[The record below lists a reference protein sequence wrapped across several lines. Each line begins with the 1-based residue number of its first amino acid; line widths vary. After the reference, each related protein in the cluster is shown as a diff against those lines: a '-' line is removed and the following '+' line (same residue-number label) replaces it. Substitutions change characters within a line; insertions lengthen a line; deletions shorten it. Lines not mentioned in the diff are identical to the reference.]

1 MPDNPQ
7 NDEVFIQKDTDSFGE
22 NAVTEKPNWFNRIVN
37 SGLGAFGAGGVQAL
51 SSDFRTNPSV
61 IGALLGAASGAYNN
75 EDPWKVPSNAGN
87 LVGGALP
94 FSKTTNNLNPYVK
107 ALLPAAATGG
117 AEMAR
122 SGVGAGLERGA
133 AEGAGAA
140 ISTALGQFLN
150 RSFLGKHGQYSA
162 FKENKLAQ
170 DLMETAGNK
179 ANTYDSGRDL
189 ILAQK
194 QRKRAATS
202 AARLEEALSKAQQ
215 ELFELEQK
223 PNKLNKDAS
232 GRFIKSPEKAE
243 AKTRVS
249 DLEKSYNTSQLKLEK
264 ARSNPLLQ
272 TTAGKVDSALHDIRK
287 TSDKNS
293 PARSQPAREFIRR
306 NLESAAKEGPA
317 GQASSG
323 SAATENLVRFRQRF
337 PNSTEPQEEFFK
349 HLAMRIGVQAPAN
362 KRGTNLSVD
371 PKKAEKA
378 ITELYNLRPDAKIA
392 IFGSEKAANESLNK
406 LLRLPT
412 ALARAEAIAHID
424 AGGTIGAT
432 GGRLGLASLA
442 NLLNPDVLSNVIT
455 KHHFKDGKASPALDS
470 FLELSSKDPNV
481 QKYLSSPGVA
491 QRIISTFYDT
501 VTQDESE
508 KKQATPLAI
517 TKE

>member
-94 FSKTTNNLNPYVK
+94 FSKTTNSLNPYVK

-117 AEMAR
+117 AEMAQ
-122 SGVGAGLERGA
+122 SGVSAGLERGA

-162 FKENKLAQ
+162 FKENKLTQ
-170 DLMETAGNK
+170 ELEESAGNK
-179 ANTYDSGRDL
+179 TNTYDSGREL

-194 QRKRAATS
+194 QRARAARS
-202 AARLEEALSKAQQ
+202 VSRLEKTLAEARE
-215 ELFELEQK
+215 ELFGLTK
-223 PNKLNKDAS
+223 TPKRDAL
-232 GRFIKSPEKAE
+232 GKFIKTENKTL
-243 AKTRVS
+243 AKERV
-249 DLEKSYNTSQLKLEK
+249 DKLEK
-264 ARSNPLLQ
+264 AYNAEQLKLTKTRSNPLLQ

-287 TSDKNS
+287 TSGKNS
-293 PARSQPAREFIRR
+293 PERNQPAREFIRK
-306 NLESAAKEGPA
+306 NLHDASAEGITGDPSIGA
-317 GQASSG
+317 N
-323 SAATENLVRFRQRF
+323 ATENLVRFRKRF
-337 PNSTEPQEEFFK
+337 PDSTEPQEEFFK
-349 HLAMRIGVQAPAN
+349 HLAMRIGVQAPGN
-362 KRGTNLSVD
+362 QRGTNLSVD

-378 ITELYNLRPDAKIA
+378 ITELYNLRPDAKVA

-406 LLRLPT
+406 MLRLPT
-412 ALARAEAIAHID
+412 ALARAEAIAHVG
-424 AGGTIGAT
+424 AGGTVGAT
-432 GGRLGLASLA
+432 GGRLSLASLS
-442 NLLNPDVLSNVIT
+442 NLLNPDVLSNIIT

-501 VTQDESE
+501 VTQDEN
-508 KKQATPLAI
+508 KKNQAAPLAI